1 MDIISILFIWVVVIF
16 FISILW
22 YIVYG
27 YCIPPIETD
36 NMEETIPTAIEIITT
51 TVIEETE

>member
-16 FISILW
+16 FISVLW